1 MLALRI
7 PSQHAEAARVL
18 IQDARILNKYHR
30 IFNENDI
37 TEIPLLERP
46 DPELAG
52 TLETL
57 GGEFID
63 QRDYEPRDTFRDIHK
78 EILDAIDVPEKIKP
92 KLPKRWEQLGHV
104 LILKIDPEL
113 EDWLEEIAVT
123 YAKILDVDTVLQDTG
138 GVQGQFR
145 EPVMELIIGDNTE
158 TVHLENS
165 IRYCL
170 DAGKLMFSSGN
181 VDERIRMASV
191 CEPGET
197 VVDMFA
203 GIGYFTLPMAVHS
216 EPARIIAHELNPIS
230 HKYLKMNAQLNGV
243 AKIVEPVLGDCLE
256 AEEGIADR
264 IVMGYVGT
272 IHEYLPK
279 AMKILKDTGIIH
291 YHETCPDR
299 LMPDRP
305 QERVIAA
312 AMNAGKSVEMMEMQ
326 TIKTYS
332 PGVVHVV
339 VDAIIE

>member
-37 TEIPLLERP
+37 TEIPLLEQP
-46 DPELAG
+46 DSELEGSLKA
-52 TLETL
+52 L
-57 GGEFID
+57 GGEIID
-63 QRDYEPRDTFRDIHK
+63 DRDYAPRDTFRDIHK
-78 EILDAIDVPEKIKP
+78 EILDAIDVPEEIKS

-104 LILKIDPEL
+104 LILKIDDEL
-113 EDWLEEIAVT
+113 EDWQEEIAVT
-123 YAKILDVDTVLQDTG
+123 YAKILDVDTVLRDTG
-138 GVQGQFR
+138 GIEGQFR
-145 EPVMELIIGDNTE
+145 EPVMELLIGDNTE
-158 TVHLENS
+158 TIHLENS
-165 IRYCL
+165 IKYCL
-170 DAGKLMFSSGN
+170 DAARIMFSSGN

-191 CEPGET
+191 CEKGET

-203 GIGYFTLPMAVHS
+203 GIGYFTLPMAAHS
-216 EPARIIAHELNPIS
+216 EPARIIAHEINPRS
-230 HKYLKMNAQLNGV
+230 HKYLKMNSQLNGV
-243 AKIVEPVLGDCLE
+243 GKIVEPVLGDCLD

-272 IHEYLPK
+272 THEYLPK

-305 QERVIAA
+305 QERVIGAA
-312 AMNAGKSVEMMEMQ
+312 LKAGKSVEMMEMH

-339 VDAIIE
+339 VDVAIS

>member
-1 MLALRI
+1 MLALKI
-7 PSQHAEAARVL
+7 PSPHAEAARTLV
-18 IQDARILNKYHR
+18 QAAKILDKYHR

-37 TEIPLLERP
+37 TEIPLLEQP

-52 TLETL
+52 TLKAL
-57 GGEFID
+57 GGEIID
-63 QRDYEPRDTFRDIHK
+63 EKDYVPRETFRDIHK
-78 EILDAIDVPEKIKP
+78 EILDAIDVPENMKD
-92 KLPKRWEQLGHV
+92 KLPKKWEQLGHV
-104 LILKIDPEL
+104 LVLKIDDEL
-113 EDWLEEIAVT
+113 EDWLEEIART

-138 GVQGQFR
+138 GVQGKFR
-145 EPVMELIIGDNTE
+145 EPVMELLMGDNTE
-158 TVHLENS
+158 TIHLENS
-165 IRYCL
+165 IKYCL
-170 DAGKLMFSSGN
+170 DAGKIMFSSGN

-216 EPARIIAHELNPIS
+216 EPARIIAHEINPNS
-230 HKYLKMNAQLNGV
+230 HKYLKMNSQLNGA
-243 AKIVEPVLGDCLE
+243 AKIIEPVLGDCLE

-264 IVMGYVGT
+264 ILMGYVGT
-272 IHEYLPK
+272 THEYLPK
-279 AMKILKDTGIIH
+279 AMKILKDKGTIH

-312 AMNAGKSVEMMEMQ
+312 AINAGKSVEYMEMQ

-339 VDAIIE
+339 VDAKIS

>member
-18 IQDARILNKYHR
+18 IQEARILNKHHR
-30 IFNENDI
+30 IFNDEGI
-37 TEIPLLERP
+37 TEIPLLEQP
-46 DPELAG
+46 DPDLAH

-57 GGEFID
+57 GGEIID
-63 QRDYEPRDTFRDIHK
+63 EKEYAPRETFRDIHK
-78 EILDAIDVPEKIKP
+78 EILDAINVPEEVKP
-92 KLPKRWEQLGHV
+92 KLPKKWEQLGHV
-104 LILKIDPEL
+104 LILKIDDEL
-113 EDWLEEIAVT
+113 EDWLEEIART
-123 YAKILDVDTVLQDTG
+123 YAKVLDVDTVLQDTG

-145 EPVMELIIGDNTE
+145 EPVMELLIGDNTE
-158 TVHLENS
+158 TVHMENS
-165 IRYCL
+165 IKYCL
-170 DAGKLMFSSGN
+170 DAGKIMFSSGN

-191 CEPGET
+191 CNPGET

-216 EPARIIAHELNPIS
+216 EPARIIAHELNPNS
-230 HKYLKMNAQLNGV
+230 HKYLKMNSQLNGV
-243 AKIVEPVLGDCLE
+243 AKIIEPVLGDCLD

-272 IHEYLPK
+272 THEYLPK
-279 AMKILKDTGIIH
+279 AMKILKDTGVIH

-305 QERVIAA
+305 QERVIGA
-312 AMNAGKSVEMMEMQ
+312 AMQAGKSVKMMEMR

-339 VDAIIE
+339 ADALVE